1 MNGVKILSIDAK
13 DLYIANH
20 LLEPDKNGFNWHNK
34 NGQPNL
40 KKFINTLDYSLDLVK
55 LREVD
60 QKVYRNRKFSWFS
73 GGHEYT
79 DKVIN
84 VTFKYS
90 NKAFN
95 KIGSNLYVKFGHR
108 LSNVQLQDCVYIKD
122 NELIAVQTDSPVQN
136 PISPNLL
143 GKTFVYKDGTYK
155 LKCNT
160 TLNGVEELRK
170 DLYTNGFWCNGK
182 HYVRFKRSSGSSRV
196 GKCLFIDEKLYPR
209 MHKWEMTGLKVKPNE
224 PVDLAA
230 LEAYIALTLSSI
242 IDTLEIRPYNILVVD
257 DYESIFKDTVVAT
270 KIVDNM
276 LTSSEEEI
284 EICNSIWDGLSLID
298 KSLMGNYSKYGML
311 LLRKNFFKSCCFNTN
326 IQQFFED
333 NDITSVSQLNGF
345 TLAQNIEDVKLIT
358 TPSSIK
364 YLKFGTIEQWLKNID
379 NTFGVVKHEKKTH
392 FMDGRMVQTH
402 YQLLNTLQLSKKET
416 KNFLEPTFNYM
427 KLLKTDPAV
436 MRNHLKYP
444 EDHEYNDTNIKTKNE
459 IIFQLLGIND
469 KFTQTKCYQ
478 EFQKD
483 LIDSYKANVKCGHV
497 LVEGNYSTLLGN
509 PYELLLHAIDDF
521 NGDSVLGVGNV
532 HSTRFSYNTT
542 LLGSRSPHVC
552 TGNILLTNNVECPLI
567 DKYFNLTDEI
577 VCVNS
582 IKENILQKLSGADFD
597 SDTMLLTD
605 NSLLISAAKK
615 NYHLFKVPTN
625 AISSE
630 QLSKKKRVYTPA
642 QQADLDIKTS
652 ENLIGDIINLSQ
664 ELQTYM
670 WHLLNNGQTYEY
682 IKELYYDICQLD
694 ILSGIEIDKAKKEY
708 PINSKVELKRIK
720 QKWIRRDAE
729 NKVIR
734 PYFFG
739 FLARTKG
746 YYNDNKNNYMKHDT
760 TMDYLIDLVNQLRMP
775 RTDKKSLK
783 LVDLIVF
790 PDFNPSSIKYD
801 QIYRAMDI
809 IRLFHKSSC
818 AIWIMDNFTTT
829 EQFDQYCVLKKHTL
843 NMLSSLPMSKST
855 FYWLIKILDESIEIG
870 MRKYAITLLFNLRR
884 QEAFE
889 LISKSTSLIGFL
901 QPDKDGEIDIYG
913 EKFSKIYKNRG
924 VSVEF

>member
-1 MNGVKILSIDAK
+1 MKRQT
-13 DLYIANH
+13 
-20 LLEPDKNGFNWHNK
+20 P
-34 NGQPNL
+34 
-40 KKFINTLDYSLDLVK
+40 
-55 LREVD
+55 
-60 QKVYRNRKFSWFS
+60 
-73 GGHEYT
+73 
-79 DKVIN
+79 
-84 VTFKYS
+84 
-90 NKAFN
+90 
-95 KIGSNLYVKFGHR
+95 
-108 LSNVQLQDCVYIKD
+108 SNV
-122 NELIAVQTDSPVQN
+122 
-136 PISPNLL
+136 
-143 GKTFVYKDGTYK
+143 
-155 LKCNT
+155 
-160 TLNGVEELRK
+160 RK
-170 DLYTNGFWCNGK
+170 D
-182 HYVRFKRSSGSSRV
+182 
-196 GKCLFIDEKLYPR
+196 
-209 MHKWEMTGLKVKPNE
+209 
-224 PVDLAA
+224 
-230 LEAYIALTLSSI
+230 
-242 IDTLEIRPYNILVVD
+242 
-257 DYESIFKDTVVAT
+257 
-270 KIVDNM
+270 
-276 LTSSEEEI
+276 
-284 EICNSIWDGLSLID
+284 
-298 KSLMGNYSKYGML
+298 
-311 LLRKNFFKSCCFNTN
+311 
-326 IQQFFED
+326 
-333 NDITSVSQLNGF
+333 
-345 TLAQNIEDVKLIT
+345 
-358 TPSSIK
+358 
-364 YLKFGTIEQWLKNID
+364 
-379 NTFGVVKHEKKTH
+379 
-392 FMDGRMVQTH
+392 
-402 YQLLNTLQLSKKET
+402 
-416 KNFLEPTFNYM
+416 
-427 KLLKTDPAV
+427 
-436 MRNHLKYP
+436 
-444 EDHEYNDTNIKTKNE
+444 
-459 IIFQLLGIND
+459 
-469 KFTQTKCYQ
+469 
-478 EFQKD
+478 
-483 LIDSYKANVKCGHV
+483 
-497 LVEGNYSTLLGN
+497 
-509 PYELLLHAIDDF
+509 
-521 NGDSVLGVGNV
+521 
-532 HSTRFSYNTT
+532 
-542 LLGSRSPHVC
+542 
-552 TGNILLTNNVECPLI
+552 
-567 DKYFNLTDEI
+567 DEI
-577 VCVNS
+577 VYSPN
-582 IKENILQKLSGADFD
+582 KNIGKPRVERFD

-630 QLSKKKRVYTPA
+630 QLSKKKRVYTPE

-843 NMLSSLPMSKST
+843 SMLSSLPMSKST

-884 QEAFE
+884 QEAFD
-889 LISKSTSLIGFL
+889 LISKSTSPIGFL